1 MQCIH
6 TVDMIAQFIII
17 FLVLYFLWV
26 NSVVVSLAA
35 ARGPKHPN
43 SVISR
48 TLAQKKRKEIVEA
61 LRCHHLCRCLL
72 L

>member
-1 MQCIH
+1 
-6 TVDMIAQFIII
+6 MIAQFIII

-48 TLAQKKRKEIVEA
+48 ALAQKKEKK
-61 LRCHHLCRCLL
+61 
-72 L
+72 